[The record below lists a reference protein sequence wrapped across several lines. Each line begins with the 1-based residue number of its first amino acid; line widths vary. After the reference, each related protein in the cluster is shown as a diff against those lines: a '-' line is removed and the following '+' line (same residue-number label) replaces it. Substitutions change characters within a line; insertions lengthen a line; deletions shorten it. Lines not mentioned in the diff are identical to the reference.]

1 LTLFVRGPHHRVERR
16 LQIQIH
22 DHLGFFGAD
31 SSEENSLSVA
41 M

>member
-1 LTLFVRGPHHRVERR
+1 MGTAVKADLDFTIRDGDV
-16 LQIQIH
+16 
-22 DHLGFFGAD
+22 GAD